1 VGYNSVDILT
11 LSLDGSSTLATEADL
26 APILAFQFNIVGP
39 INGEQTFFWSG
50 AGNIVYSASNELTVQ
65 SALPSGVDSDWHTL
79 ENGNSVYGTLPQ
91 GQSTTFAQSF
101 NAVDPPAYAPAGPL
115 AVSQQFGAPN
125 QTNVYAVDRAGQPVV
140 FYVDNAGHW
149 SSSMPLGPTGLAIR
163 GAALAASQQF
173 GAPNQTDL
181 FLVAQNGQ
189 LNVLWVQGTGAWG
202 GPVPIGAGGL
212 FPTGGALA
220 VVQQFGAPNQTDV
233 FLFDNNGQLNV
244 FWVQGVGAWGGPV
257 PVGAKGIAP
266 SGANLAA
273 SQQFGAPNQTDVFF
287 FDNNGQLHVF
297 WVQGVGAWGGP
308 VPIGVKNTAPPGA
321 PLAASRQ
328 FGAPNQTDVFFVD
341 NSGQLNVFW
350 VQDTGGWGGPV
361 PISELGIAPAGASV
375 AASQQ
380 FGASNQT
387 DVFLVDNNGQ
397 LNVFWVQG
405 VGTWN
410 GPLKLGPK
418 NTAAPGAVV
427 AASQQF
433 GIADQ
438 TDVWVINQNGT
449 NAPGW
454 PVVFWVDGAGQW
466 GGPKALVTEV

>member
-1 VGYNSVDILT
+1 
-11 LSLDGSSTLATEADL
+11 
-26 APILAFQFNIVGP
+26 
-39 INGEQTFFWSG
+39 
-50 AGNIVYSASNELTVQ
+50 
-65 SALPSGVDSDWHTL
+65 
-79 ENGNSVYGTLPQ
+79 
-91 GQSTTFAQSF
+91 
-101 NAVDPPAYAPAGPL
+101 
-115 AVSQQFGAPN
+115 
-125 QTNVYAVDRAGQPVV
+125 
-140 FYVDNAGHW
+140 
-149 SSSMPLGPTGLAIR
+149 M
-163 GAALAASQQF
+163 
-173 GAPNQTDL
+173 
-181 FLVAQNGQ
+181 
-189 LNVLWVQGTGAWG
+189 
-202 GPVPIGAGGL
+202 
-212 FPTGGALA
+212 
-220 VVQQFGAPNQTDV
+220 
-233 FLFDNNGQLNV
+233 FLFDNSGQLNV

-287 FDNNGQLHVF
+287 FDNNGQLNVF
-297 WVQGVGAWGGP
+297 WVQGVGGWGGP
-308 VPIGVKNTAPPGA
+308 VKIGVKNTAPPGA
-321 PLAASRQ
+321 PLAVSRQ

-341 NSGQLNVFW
+341 NSGQLSVFW

-361 PISELGIAPAGASV
+361 TIGEIGLAPAGASV

-387 DVFLVDNNGQ
+387 DVFLIDNNGQ
-397 LNVFWVQG
+397 LNVFWVQNTG
-405 VGTWN
+405 AWN

-433 GIADQ
+433 GVADQ

-466 GGPKALVTEV
+466 SGPKALVTEV